1 MLTPTVLV
9 APAELDAAEIELGGD
24 RHHHLFRVRRLSAGD
39 PLRLVDGA
47 GRARS
52 GTVARVTRRHAA
64 VTVGDPVP
72 SNEPVHHV
80 ELLVGALRRERASWL
95 VEKATELGAG
105 AVRFI
110 ASERSPRRFGA
121 GTFERLRRVA
131 RGAVEQCGRARV
143 PELSGVHPWTD
154 IQGLVAAAEAPWL
167 LDPAATTGL
176 EPAATA
182 SALFVGPEGGWSAA
196 ERDALRELGCRP
208 ARLGDRVLRVETAA
222 VAALARL
229 LAG

>member
-1 MLTPTVLV
+1 MLTPTVIV
-9 APAELDAAEIELGGD
+9 TPAELDAAEIELGGD
-24 RHHHLFRVRRLSAGD
+24 SHHHLFRVRRVGTGD
-39 PLRLVDGA
+39 SLRLVDGA

-52 GTVARVTRRHAA
+52 GTVATVTRRRA
-64 VTVGDPVP
+64 VVAVGDPVAA
-72 SNEPVHHV
+72 NEPRLHV
-80 ELLVGALRRERASWL
+80 ELVVGALRRERASWL

-105 AVRFI
+105 AIRFVT
-110 ASERSPRRFGA
+110 SERSPRRFGA

-154 IQGLVAAAEAPWL
+154 VPGLVAAADEPWL
-167 LDPAATTGL
+167 LDPGATAGL
-176 EPAATA
+176 DPAATA
-182 SALFVGPEGGWSAA
+182 SALVVGPEGGWSAA
-196 ERDALRELGCRP
+196 ERDALRDLGCRP

>member
-1 MLTPTVLV
+1 MTPTVIV
-9 APAELDAAEIELGGD
+9 TPAQLDAAEIELGGD
-24 RHHHLFRVRRLSAGD
+24 RHHHLFRVRRVSAGD

-52 GTVARVTRRHAA
+52 GTVVKVTRRRAV

-72 SNEPVHHV
+72 SNEPLHHV
-80 ELLVGALRRERASWL
+80 EVLVGALRRERASWL

-110 ASERSPRRFGA
+110 ASERSPRRFGT

-143 PELSGVHPWTD
+143 PELSGVHPWAD
-154 IQGLVAAAEAPWL
+154 VPGLVAAVEALWL
-167 LDPAATTGL
+167 LDPSATTSL
-176 EPAATA
+176 ESAATA
-182 SALFVGPEGGWSAA
+182 SAVFIGPEGGWSAA
-196 ERDALRELGCRP
+196 ERDALRELGCQP